1 MQNEYILI
9 FTQFVVIIL
18 LFFRT
23 RKGHDKKIQ
32 QEELTKMS
40 KELNQAMAESR
51 REFTDSLTSQFRLI
65 FDNLRAT
72 SKDQNEALKT
82 FGELFRTNVQDF
94 NTLQREKFNELNR
107 RQEELMKL
115 TELRLEK
122 IRETVDEKLQKTLE
136 TRLGQSFEMVSNQ
149 LQAGQK
155 GLGEMQNLANGVGD
169 LKRVLS
175 NVKSRG
181 ILGEYQ
187 LQAILENLLTSDQYV
202 LNASV
207 GNETRERV
215 EFAVKMPGQENPI
228 LLPIDS
234 KFPQESYLKLLDSY
248 DKADKNQIDFHHS
261 ELVKAIKKAAQDI
274 QKKYINPPFTTDF
287 AILFLPV
294 ESLYAEILREPGLS
308 QLIQQDYKVMV
319 TGPTTLSAILNSLQ
333 MGFRTLA
340 IQKRSSEVWQ
350 VLGGIKTE
358 FGKFGELIERTQKK
372 LGEANSELD
381 KLVGARTRAIQRKL
395 KDVHEIPDSESS
407 KFLEDKKTSFD

>member
-1 MQNEYILI
+1 MQIEYWIIFSQLILI
-9 FTQFVVIIL
+9 VFLI
-18 LFFRT
+18 FFRGKNQEKVIL
-23 RKGHDKKIQ
+23 R
-32 QEELTKMS
+32 EELGKMS
-40 KELNQAMAESR
+40 KELNQALSESR
-51 REFTDSLTSQFRLI
+51 RESTESLTSQFRLI

-72 SKDQNEALKT
+72 SKDQNEALKS
-82 FGELFRTNVQDF
+82 FGELFRSNVQDF
-94 NTLQREKFNELNR
+94 NSLQREKFTELNR
-107 RQEELMKL
+107 RQEELMKV

-149 LQAGQK
+149 LQAVQK

-181 ILGEYQ
+181 VLGEYQ
-187 LQAILENLLTSDQYV
+187 LQAILENLLTSEQYI

-207 GNETRERV
+207 GNGNRERV
-215 EFAVKMPGQENPI
+215 EFAVKMPGQDEPV
-228 LLPIDS
+228 LLPIDA
-234 KFPQESYLKLLDSY
+234 KFPQESFLRLQDAY
-248 DKADKNQIDFHHS
+248 DQADKTLIDYYRA
-261 ELVKAIKKAAQDI
+261 ELVKAVKKAAQDI
-274 QKKYINPPFTTDF
+274 QKKYINPPYTTDF

-308 QLIQQDYKVMV
+308 QLIQQEYKVMV

-350 VLGGIKTE
+350 ILGAIKTE

-395 KDVHEIPDSESS
+395 KDVHELPEAESS
-407 KFLEDKKTSFD
+407 KLLEE